1 MPMHRHD
8 TAAMPP
14 ITELA
19 LETLLPQRVPM
30 LLVESVLA
38 GDSNGATTSS
48 TVRPEWPLAGADGV
62 DALVLLEIAAQT
74 AGVGCAWERLLR
86 LGPDSEQKG
95 WIVAIKKASLHRA
108 VLPFGARIRA
118 EGRNLVKYGGFQEVA
133 ATMFMDEACIAE
145 VVLQLYQ
152 AQEE

>member
-1 MPMHRHD
+1 MPMSLHR
-8 TAAMPP
+8 AAAAT

-19 LETLLPQRVPM
+19 LETLLPQRAPM
-30 LLVESVLA
+30 LLLDRVLE
-38 GDSNGATTSS
+38 GDTNGAVTSS
-48 TVRPEWPLAGADGV
+48 TVRPEWPLAREEGV
-62 DALVLLEIAAQT
+62 DALVLVEIAAQT
-74 AGVGCAWERLLR
+74 AGVGCAWERLQR

-95 WIVAIKKASLHRA
+95 WIVAVKKANLHLA

-118 EGRNLVKYGGFQEVA
+118 EGRNLVRYGGFQEVA
-133 ATMFMDEACIAE
+133 AVMFMDDTCIAE